1 MRRLYIV
8 SAKEL
13 KDNIDVIIVDET
25 GSEWIQYCIPQKLNT
40 FTLKTRGVIPL
51 IPRLTFVWNLI
62 RRFCMF
68 GATSMTLMT
77 AIIDTIKPKVIISHY
92 DARIY
97 GKLDNLYAEIAVISV
112 QNALRS
118 SHPFST
124 GDWGRGD
131 TLPSYYAFGQFE
143 ASFFNKRGVVINDF
157 HVVGSLKLGIFL
169 SEFNK
174 GIHQTNQKLKQI
186 CYISQYRHEFCDS
199 TNPIFSEDSAV
210 QLHAQYCKKSYA
222 LLVNWAE
229 RNNYTVVVA
238 IANVNEKYFDSEI
251 EFFKTTIDSDSVRFE
266 ENYRNKLSSYKHCIE
281 SEAIVTLDS
290 TLGFELLGASERVL
304 FTGSVDRQFLEKWGA
319 IQNFKEMPEEITL
332 SCYTQVDFDKKLNNL
347 LELTDDSY
355 REITRSAREYYMNC
369 SDRHPHEVVKKHIEE
384 HCELFRQ
391 LK

>member
-13 KDNIDVIIVDET
+13 KDNVDVIIVDET

-51 IPRLTFVWNLI
+51 IARLTFVWNLI

-92 DARIY
+92 DARIF

-131 TLPSYYAFGQFE
+131 NLPSYYAFGQFE
-143 ASFFNKRGVVINDF
+143 ALLFNKRGVVINDF
-157 HVVGSLKLGIFL
+157 RAVGSLKLGIFL

-174 GIHQTNQKLKQI
+174 GIHQTNQINGLLK
-186 CYISQYRHEFCDS
+186 
-199 TNPIFSEDSAV
+199 NFSHIRLIY
-210 QLHAQYCKKSYA
+210 QTTLQF
-222 LLVNWAE
+222 W
-229 RNNYTVVVA
+229 
-238 IANVNEKYFDSEI
+238 
-251 EFFKTTIDSDSVRFE
+251 KTLI
-266 ENYRNKLSSYKHCIE
+266 K
-281 SEAIVTLDS
+281 
-290 TLGFELLGASERVL
+290 
-304 FTGSVDRQFLEKWGA
+304 
-319 IQNFKEMPEEITL
+319 
-332 SCYTQVDFDKKLNNL
+332 
-347 LELTDDSY
+347 
-355 REITRSAREYYMNC
+355 
-369 SDRHPHEVVKKHIEE
+369 
-384 HCELFRQ
+384 
-391 LK
+391 